1 MKTYIYYLSFT
12 LSVVNLH
19 SQQMISITD
28 FNYTP
33 GSQDNVIPALKKAIE
48 NARCTTRSS

>member
-1 MKTYIYYLSFT
+1 MKNIYILSLF
-12 LSVVNLH
+12 LLFSVVNLH

-33 GSQDNVIPALKKAIE
+33 GSQDNVIPA
-48 NARCTTRSS
+48 